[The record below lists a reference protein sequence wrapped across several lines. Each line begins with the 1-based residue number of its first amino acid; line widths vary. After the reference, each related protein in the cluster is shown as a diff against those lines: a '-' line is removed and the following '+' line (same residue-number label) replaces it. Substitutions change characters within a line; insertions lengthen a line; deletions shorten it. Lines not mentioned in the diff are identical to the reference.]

1 MQWHRCSGN
10 IDAVRRFILY
20 FFLSLITLSP
30 VAWAGSIT
38 LLLSENSGPYG
49 EFASTLGEV
58 LDSARWKISRIGKT
72 DNIEPSGQRPDLIIS
87 AGSEAFQRALA
98 MGGTTP
104 IIATLLPRQSYEK
117 IIAQAGPQRARF
129 TAIYLDHPPAR
140 QASFLR
146 HLLPDLKRVG
156 MLFSSETRG
165 VASQYRQ
172 TFKNAGLILDSE
184 DSDTP
189 STLLPALNT
198 LLPRVEALLAI
209 PDTTIYKRDN
219 IKPILVTSYRHQRP
233 VIAFSAPFVSAGALA
248 ALHTTPAQIARQT
261 ADLINN
267 MGTTLPPPVPPSQF
281 AITINSNVAEAL
293 GLSIPDEATIRR
305 AMLAESEAR

>member
-1 MQWHRCSGN
+1 MEAKLQADNASETL
-10 IDAVRRFILY
+10 ILKLALRY
-20 FFLSLITLSP
+20 TDSERV
-30 VAWAGSIT
+30 VALPPSIT
-38 LLLSENSGPYG
+38 
-49 EFASTLGEV
+49 
-58 LDSARWKISRIGKT
+58 
-72 DNIEPSGQRPDLIIS
+72 
-87 AGSEAFQRALA
+87 
-98 MGGTTP
+98 
-104 IIATLLPRQSYEK
+104 
-117 IIAQAGPQRARF
+117 
-129 TAIYLDHPPAR
+129 
-140 QASFLR
+140 
-146 HLLPDLKRVG
+146 
-156 MLFSSETRG
+156 
-165 VASQYRQ
+165 
-172 TFKNAGLILDSE
+172 
-184 DSDTP
+184 
-189 STLLPALNT
+189 
-198 LLPRVEALLAI
+198 VEALLAI

>member
-1 MQWHRCSGN
+1 LQRHRRSGN
-10 IDAVRRFILY
+10 IDAVRRFIL
-20 FFLSLITLSP
+20 FCFLSLIFLSP

-38 LLLSENSGPYG
+38 LLLSETSGPYG
-49 EFASTLGEV
+49 EFAATLGEV
-58 LDSARWKISRIGKT
+58 LDSARWKISRVGKT
-72 DNIEPSGQRPDLIIS
+72 DSIESSGQRPDLIIS
-87 AGSEAFQRALA
+87 AGSEAFQRALT

-104 IIATLLPRQSYEK
+104 IVATLLPRQTYEK
-117 IIAQAGPQRARF
+117 MIAQVRPQRARV

-146 HLLPDLKRVG
+146 HLLPDLKRIG
-156 MLFSSETRG
+156 MLFSSETRPLAG
-165 VASQYRQ
+165 QYRQ
-172 TFKNAGLILDSE
+172 SFKNAGLILDSE

-189 STLLPALNT
+189 NTLLPAVNA
-198 LLPRVEALLAI
+198 LLPRVDGLLAI

-261 ADLINN
+261 ADLINS
-267 MGTTLPPPVPPSQF
+267 MGATLPPPAPPSQF
-281 AITINSNVAEAL
+281 AITLNLNVAAAF
-293 GLSIPDEATIRR
+293 GLSIPDEAAIRR